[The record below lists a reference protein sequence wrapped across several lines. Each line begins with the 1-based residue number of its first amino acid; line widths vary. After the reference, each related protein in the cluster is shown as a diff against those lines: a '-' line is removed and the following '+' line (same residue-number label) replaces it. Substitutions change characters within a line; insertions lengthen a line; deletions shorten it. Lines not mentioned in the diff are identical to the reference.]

1 MKFILS
7 FLFLLSFSTIQA
19 QTRLLGGDISL
30 LPTYEKAGT
39 KFIDANG
46 KARPLLDIAKDNNG
60 TRLVYASL
68 TTPQMLQQKIKT
80 RVFAKTSTISLRY
93 ASRLRKLV

>member
-7 FLFLLSFSTIQA
+7 FLFLLSFSTTQA

-46 KARPLLDIAKDNNG
+46 KARPLLDI
-60 TRLVYASL
+60 VYDSL
-68 TTPQMLQQKIKT
+68 STPQMLQQKIKT